1 MRIIASLKAMLTPDE
16 IESASLRRRLFGG
29 YRVRNTQELL
39 RQISWD
45 LRGVLH
51 ERTTLEEENRSL
63 RAELERRDHKDE
75 IEDATLRS
83 AQQAAGQI
91 LEEARRDA
99 ELILEKAYK
108 QASEIRATA
117 EQEASS
123 RVAKLDALEEKS
135 TSMYTELRGLITS
148 LLEAPTGGRR
158 AGARGRRPG

>member
-1 MRIIASLKAMLTPDE
+1 MSTPDD
-16 IESASLRRRLFGG
+16 IANVKLRRASSADTRQRATRQYLH
-29 YRVRNTQELL
+29 QIAWEL
-39 RQISWD
+39 SH
-45 LRGVLH
+45 VLH
-51 ERTTLEEENRSL
+51 ERDTFEDEARRFRAQLLRYEQREKRESARLEG
-63 RAELERRDHKDE
+63 ARDAARE
-75 IEDATLRS
+75 IR
-83 AQQAAGQI
+83 
-91 LEEARRDA
+91 EEAQRDA

-148 LLEAPTGGRR
+148 VLEAPTGGRR